1 MRRKKHVY
9 SAARKSKEE
18 SNSIINAIKE
28 ISKALEGANS
38 KISGAEKELTYM
50 QSTS

>member
-1 MRRKKHVY
+1 MQLEKVKKNQTV
-9 SAARKSKEE
+9 
-18 SNSIINAIKE
+18 IINAIKE